1 MKEEIQTLTNV
12 ANSNIKQDLRDLASD
27 IIYGL
32 LMEMYNVS
40 DEEEEE
46 DYYEDQSTSQYTD
59 TISNKVTS
67 ATYTISDLH
76 DLVDSLNR

>member
-32 LMEMYNVS
+32 LVEMYNVS

-46 DYYEDQSTSQYTD
+46 DYYEDQPTSQYTD

-76 DLVDSLNR
+76 DLIDSLNR